1 MNAAFYCM
9 ARRPAPLSEDER
21 EAVRKL
27 EAKYSVESRIKR
39 FQETGQGIDW
49 RGWRFL
55 PPEQFSAADTI
66 LEGSA
71 ELPCESEES
80 LATAIA
86 HWCNFATGLRREVAK
101 ALWEV
106 RVGDREIKHDYRND
120 RYDPAA

>member
-1 MNAAFYCM
+1 MNLFFYCT
-9 ARRPAPLSEDER
+9 ARRKTPLSEEER
-21 EAVRKL
+21 EEILRL

-39 FQETGQGIDW
+39 FQETGQGINW
-49 RGWRFL
+49 RPWQFL
-55 PPEQFSAADTI
+55 PPEQFSASDTL

-80 LATAIA
+80 LATAIT
-86 HWCNFATGLRREVAK
+86 HWCNFATALRREIGK

-120 RYDPAA
+120 RYDPGA